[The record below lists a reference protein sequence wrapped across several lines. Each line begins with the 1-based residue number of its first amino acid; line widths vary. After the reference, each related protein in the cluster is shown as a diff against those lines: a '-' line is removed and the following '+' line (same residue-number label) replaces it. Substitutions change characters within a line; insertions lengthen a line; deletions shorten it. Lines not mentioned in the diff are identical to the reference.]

1 MKYQLLQKEKF
12 RDLFN
17 HREHKYY
24 LTKKNKMKTTINLNF
39 QMASNE
45 ERPDD
50 ASLNRENIVLDDL
63 GNIPSVGDF
72 VCFDNKN
79 DVEVPYLVK
88 TRLFEY
94 RYNDKSDSWSI
105 NANVV
110 VEKQNQE
117 LYNKLIKM

>member
-1 MKYQLLQKEKF
+1 
-12 RDLFN
+12 
-17 HREHKYY
+17 
-24 LTKKNKMKTTINLNF
+24 MKTTINLNF
-39 QMASNE
+39 QMASNG

-50 ASLNRENIVLDDL
+50 ASLNRENIVLNDL

>member
-1 MKYQLLQKEKF
+1 
-12 RDLFN
+12 
-17 HREHKYY
+17 
-24 LTKKNKMKTTINLNF
+24 MKTSINLNF
-39 QMASNE
+39 QMVSKS

-50 ASLNRENIVLDDL
+50 ASLNRESIALDNL

-72 VCFDNKN
+72 VCFDNE
-79 DVEVPYLVK
+79 DDIEVPYLVK

-94 RYNDKSDSWSI
+94 RYNDKSNSWSI
-105 NANVV
+105 NANIV

>member
-1 MKYQLLQKEKF
+1 
-12 RDLFN
+12 
-17 HREHKYY
+17 
-24 LTKKNKMKTTINLNF
+24 MKTSINLNF
-39 QMASNE
+39 QMVSKG

-50 ASLNRENIVLDDL
+50 ASLNRETIALDNI
-63 GNIPSVGDF
+63 GNIPSIGDF
-72 VCFDNKN
+72 VCFDNEN
-79 DVEVPYLVK
+79 DIEVPYKVK

-117 LYNKLIKM
+117 LYNKLKKM